1 MIICGVVGVGKTT
14 LGKALSLNTGFEFL
28 DEPVKDN
35 PYLTD
40 YYKNT
45 KKYALKMQIYMLMA
59 RSKMLKYTIDK
70 NAILAR
76 SILDDG
82 IFVEVLKKLKLIDDR
97 DYKVYKDF
105 VDAVIKPALYF
116 DPRLKTD
123 LWIYLRCS
131 TLNAIKRINKRNRK
145 SELSVSYEYWDLLN
159 SEYEK
164 WYNENKDKLN
174 FLVIDTNNKDKTEI
188 LMEVLNYID
197 WL

>member
-1 MIICGVVGVGKTT
+1 MRMIICGVVGVGKTT

-123 LWIYLRCS
+123 L
-131 TLNAIKRINKRNRK
+131 
-145 SELSVSYEYWDLLN
+145 
-159 SEYEK
+159 
-164 WYNENKDKLN
+164 
-174 FLVIDTNNKDKTEI
+174 
-188 LMEVLNYID
+188 
-197 WL
+197 